1 MNVLALGLLTWALVW
16 AIAIGTVMLFVAIAL
31 DGVNLRGE
39 KIARFFSGGRDPDEH
54 FVRFIENLV
63 YFLIVA
69 AIVIYLIVA

>member
-16 AIAIGTVMLFVAIAL
+16 AFVIGTVMVFVAIGL
-31 DGVNLRGE
+31 SGFNGE
-39 KIARFFSGGRDPDEH
+39 KIARFFSDGRKPDEH

-63 YFLIVA
+63 FFLIVG